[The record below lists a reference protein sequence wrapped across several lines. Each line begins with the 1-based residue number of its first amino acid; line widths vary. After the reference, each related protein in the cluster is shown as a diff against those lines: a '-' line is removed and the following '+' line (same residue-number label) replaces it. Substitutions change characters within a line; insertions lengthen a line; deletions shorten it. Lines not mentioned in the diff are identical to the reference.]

1 MGFWEKSVRIFNYL
15 CEAGTQSVRRLAQHT
30 GVSKSSAHRLTQAM
44 MHRDIHPESW
54 LWETAE
60 GRRWLTRLVV
70 ATLYTFGLKRGVG
83 LDTIS
88 KFSPTCISRCRWG
101 VLLEHYEAS
110 CRR

>member
-15 CEAGTQSVRRLAQHT
+15 CEAGTQSVRHIAQHT
-30 GVSKSSAHRLTQAM
+30 GVSKSSAHRLKQAM
-44 MHRDIHPESW
+44 MQRDIHPESW

-88 KFSPTCISRCRWG
+88 AFFSH
-101 VLLEHYEAS
+101 LHLEWQMGSSPGAL
-110 CRR
+110 

>member
-1 MGFWEKSVRIFNYL
+1 MGFWEKSVRIFNSL
-15 CEAGTQSVRRLAQHT
+15 CEAGTQSVRHLAQHT

-44 MHRDIHPESW
+44 VHRDIHPESW

-60 GRRWLTRLVV
+60 GRGWLTRLVV

-88 KFSPTCISRCRWG
+88 GFFSHLRLQTQVGSSPG
-101 VLLEHYEAS
+101 A
-110 CRR
+110 